1 MNWGTELWVSIGVC
15 ARGGRGGV
23 LFIISLRDPCSL
35 GRKGGRE
42 GGTGYRGGREETER
56 SGRQEGREGKEGRR
70 GQPVGGREGPAV
82 SEGTPPTLP
91 FFPFNF
97 FKTPSAP

>member
-35 GRKGGRE
+35 GRKGGERE
-42 GGTGYRGGREETER
+42 G
-56 SGRQEGREGKEGRR
+56 GKEGRDIEEGGKRRRGVGDRREGRERREGGVSQSEGGR
-70 GQPVGGREGPAV
+70 GQQ
-82 SEGTPPTLP
+82 
-91 FFPFNF
+91 
-97 FKTPSAP
+97 